1 MTSNGAHETTVQNP
15 VPPQD
20 LSGIVGHRFIY
31 TYANGWQYE
40 MYVKNA
46 TTIDYRIHS
55 GMVGGRWVKD
65 QQVDLVQLD
74 DDSYKIA
81 WNEPTGTSVA
91 VNVMPAKRRL
101 HGVIF
106 FPHWVEEDGERT
118 AATRTTTWTRCAS
131 TATRARPTRYMWSP
145 SSRRSPSSSTSAP
158 TTTPSSPS
166 PRETFRRA
174 GPTAPTEPTRRAARR
189 DLRGAPDVAD
199 LLLHSSFEFGVIHHG

>member
-1 MTSNGAHETTVQNP
+1 MTRHGEAGTVSDP

-46 TTIDYRIHS
+46 TVIDYRIHS

-74 DDSYKIA
+74 EDSYKVS
-81 WNEPTGTSVA
+81 WTEPTGTSVS
-91 VNVMPAKRRL
+91 VNVLPRSRRL

-106 FPHWVEEDGERT
+106 FPHWVMEHPEQTVPFQNDHLDEMHALRD
-118 AATRTTTWTRCAS
+118 
-131 TATRARPTRYMWSP
+131 
-145 SSRRSPSSSTSAP
+145 
-158 TTTPSSPS
+158 
-166 PRETFRRA
+166 A
-174 GPTAPTEPTRRAARR
+174 GPTYPIHVVPEFAKISLFERVGENDETVISTAP
-189 DLRGAPDVAD
+189 AD
-199 LLLHSSFEFGVIHHG
+199 LPADFPARTN